1 MNDLQHIPQAKYGP
15 VLVTLN
21 APFEPAADKIAGRW
35 KYDHP
40 VLDTKVRS
48 PSTTFP
54 HPAPNILLTH
64 RTS

>member
-35 KYDHP
+35 NYDHP
-40 VLDTKVRS
+40 VLDAKVRFFLS
-48 PSTTFP
+48 V
-54 HPAPNILLTH
+54 HHLT
-64 RTS
+64 